1 MRAGWSK
8 PGRADNP
15 LGRKQTLLQLNGEH
29 GFVLALEFDEEMI
42 VAGVLDIQLR
52 LREYQATHRFEG
64 RAGRTPESAQGLRP
78 QGHQQIEARA
88 QVGGGNRHCR
98 PRGLVDSRR
107 GITALSSTIEFW
119 KLVPLKEIFETEFK
133 LPTIVESK
141 TRAKTVAE
149 RMLGA
154 GNKLENLVYIDYG
167 VGIGAGIVVDGHLLY
182 GRGCAVGEFGHTH
195 VTEDG
200 PACKCGSTGCLEALV
215 GTGAVLAKYPPS
227 PRRGGTIT
235 GSFTGRRGSEKSHRM
250 DGSEGRP
257 GW

>member
-1 MRAGWSK
+1 MVGI
-8 PGRADNP
+8 GIADP
-15 LGRKQTLLQLNGEH
+15 
-29 GFVLALEFDEEMI
+29 
-42 VAGVLDIQLR
+42 
-52 LREYQATHRFEG
+52 
-64 RAGRTPESAQGLRP
+64 
-78 QGHQQIEARA
+78 
-88 QVGGGNRHCR
+88 
-98 PRGLVDSRR
+98 GLVDSRR

-119 KLVPLKEIFETEFK
+119 KLVPLKEIFETEFE

-200 PACKCGSTGCLEALV
+200 PA
-215 GTGAVLAKYPPS
+215 
-227 PRRGGTIT
+227 
-235 GSFTGRRGSEKSHRM
+235 
-250 DGSEGRP
+250 
-257 GW
+257 